1 MTCKDKGIRKLKF
14 VTIFHKGEEGQSQHF
29 FVRATFSLF
38 SGPSHHKIPVL
49 SMFFFKC
56 PTIGDKILFLTPY
69 EKFEVS
75 GSNEKMLIIFTISS
89 VSNTHSLPFSS
100 YLWKQKLY
108 LKYFFHKFL
117 PYLSVYLKSVSI
129 NLIFWHIYS
138 EFYLF
143 SEYQA

>member
-1 MTCKDKGIRKLKF
+1 MTCKDKGLKKLKF
-14 VTIFHKGEEGQSQHF
+14 VTIFHKGEEGQSQQF
-29 FVRATFSLF
+29 FVRATFPSF
-38 SGPSHHKIPVL
+38 SGPSHHKLLVL
-49 SMFFFKC
+49 PMLFFKC
-56 PTIGDKILFLTPY
+56 PTIADKILFFNALRKVRGVRL
-69 EKFEVS
+69 EW
-75 GSNEKMLIIFTISS
+75 KMLIIFTISS

-100 YLWKQKLY
+100 YLWKEKLY
-108 LKYFFHKFL
+108 LKYFFYKFL